1 MARRYNRS
9 NNSSITR
16 NMSASELGLPGGVII
31 GKKGATINYMKHNSG
46 AHISLKDDNIRIR
59 GGHKQVMAAK
69 ALLNELAANFQNGI
83 AGFRQRQV
91 ERPVRRKRPV
101 VRVSSDG
108 WTTAGEMKKAQ
119 TEEPTRTTIS
129 YNRGQFAGLD
139 FSDSEES
146 DEDERSY
153 PQDDGSDYV
162 STERYVHHP
171 AWKNSD
177 SVSDEP
183 TIKLTIAEKTRT
195 REVVMALLD
204 KARQILAEEQASCTD
219 SWADAADVDDAQTA
233 VDELEEELAG
243 ME

>member
-91 ERPVRRKRPV
+91 ERPVRKKRPV
-101 VRVSSDG
+101 VRVSTDG

-146 DEDERSY
+146 DEDRSY
-153 PQDDGSDYV
+153 PEDDGI
-162 STERYVHHP
+162 
-171 AWKNSD
+171 D

-183 TIKLTIAEKTRT
+183 AMKLTITEKTRT
-195 REVVMALLD
+195 REIVMAELD
-204 KARQILAEEQASCTD
+204 KARRILAKEQASCSG

-233 VDELEEELAG
+233 VTELEEELAG

>member
-1 MARRYNRS
+1 MSRYNRS

-16 NMSASELGLPGGVII
+16 NISVSELGLPGGVII
-31 GKKGATINYMKHNSG
+31 GKKGATINYMKRNSG
-46 AHISLKDDNIRIR
+46 AHMSLKDDNIRIR

-91 ERPVRRKRPV
+91 ERPVRKKRLA
-101 VRVSSDG
+101 VRVSDDG
-108 WTTAGEMKKAQ
+108 WSTAGEMKKAQ
-119 TEEPTRTTIS
+119 TEEPTRNTIS

-139 FSDSEES
+139 FSDSDES
-146 DEDERSY
+146 DEDRSY
-153 PQDDGSDYV
+153 PKDDGGDYV
-162 STERYVHHP
+162 STERYIHP
-171 AWKNSD
+171 AWRND
-177 SVSDEP
+177 SVSNEP

-219 SWADAADVDDAQTA
+219 SWADASDVDDAQTA

-243 ME
+243 MD